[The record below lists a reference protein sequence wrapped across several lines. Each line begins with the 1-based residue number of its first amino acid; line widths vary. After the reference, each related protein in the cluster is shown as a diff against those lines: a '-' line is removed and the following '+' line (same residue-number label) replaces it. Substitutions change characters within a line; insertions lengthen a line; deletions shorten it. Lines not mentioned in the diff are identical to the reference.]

1 MKTVIVFRTGTLGVW
16 REKYNGIA
24 TYARAVEWQ
33 LKPVDARNTRP
44 EFKPLFEYWKPD
56 GIIIDASGNPR
67 MFDNAKFGKIPV
79 VLMNPE
85 TSIRGHQHPSV
96 SSDSEEIAR
105 LAVSELL
112 ELNPSSLVFI
122 EWFDPSIV
130 WSAVK
135 RTAMEKITRMHGLP
149 LTIITPTHKD
159 ADNPARLEK
168 LIESAIAHLPRP
180 CGIFA
185 VTDMIGAA
193 AVSAA
198 ARLDVRIPDDIA
210 VVSVDDDPEICE
222 NCVPSLSSVRP
233 DFLQLGTSAARLLDD
248 AMSGRCGHDVKVIV
262 PPLRIVR
269 RASTRSTQTYDRN
282 VRKALETIRLGACTG
297 ITPAKIAES
306 FGISRRM
313 VELRFK
319 AATGKT
325 MGNAIL
331 DQRLSV
337 ACDYLKD
344 GKTTISAI
352 ANFCGWK
359 SDIAFRKA
367 FVSRFGV
374 SPRKWQMTHSPR
386 PSPVSS
392 AASQE
397 RLHVRRGEPCRVFP
411 PQFQKPLRLA
421 PVADVVVDLEQHAV
435 DNPPLPVRPRIRIC
449 RKCSKPR
456 R

>member
-56 GIIIDASGNPR
+56 GVIIDASGNPR

-297 ITPAKIAES
+297 ITPAKIAEN

-325 MGNAIL
+325 MGDAIL

-337 ACDYLKD
+337 ACDFLKD
-344 GKTTISAI
+344 GKTAISAI

-374 SPRKWQMTHSPR
+374 SPREWQRTHR
-386 PSPVSS
+386 QTGS
-392 AASQE
+392 AMHQ
-397 RLHVRRGEPCRVFP
+397 G
-411 PQFQKPLRLA
+411 
-421 PVADVVVDLEQHAV
+421 
-435 DNPPLPVRPRIRIC
+435 
-449 RKCSKPR
+449 
-456 R
+456 

>member
-1 MKTVIVFRTGTLGVW
+1 
-16 REKYNGIA
+16 
-24 TYARAVEWQ
+24 
-33 LKPVDARNTRP
+33 
-44 EFKPLFEYWKPD
+44 
-56 GIIIDASGNPR
+56 
-67 MFDNAKFGKIPV
+67 
-79 VLMNPE
+79 
-85 TSIRGHQHPSV
+85 
-96 SSDSEEIAR
+96 
-105 LAVSELL
+105 
-112 ELNPSSLVFI
+112 
-122 EWFDPSIV
+122 
-130 WSAVK
+130 
-135 RTAMEKITRMHGLP
+135 MEKITRMHGLP

-210 VVSVDDDPEICE
+210 VISVDDDPEICE

-233 DFLQLGTSAARLLDD
+233 DFLQLGSSAARLLDN
-248 AMSGRCGHDVKVIV
+248 AMSGRCGHDMRVIV
-262 PPLRIVR
+262 PPLGIVR

-282 VRKALETIRLGACTG
+282 VREALETIRLGACTG

-337 ACDYLKD
+337 ACDFLKD
-344 GKTTISAI
+344 GKTAISAI

-367 FVSRFGV
+367 FKKNRYYFDSDKYNDNTAFSFTEIGM
-374 SPRKWQMTHSPR
+374 SF
-386 PSPVSS
+386 
-392 AASQE
+392 
-397 RLHVRRGEPCRVFP
+397 HV
-411 PQFQKPLRLA
+411 
-421 PVADVVVDLEQHAV
+421 
-435 DNPPLPVRPRIRIC
+435 NW
-449 RKCSKPR
+449 
-456 R
+456 

>member
-56 GIIIDASGNPR
+56 GVIIDASGNPR

-96 SSDSEEIAR
+96 LSDSEEIAR
-105 LAVSELL
+105 LAASELL

-122 EWFDPSIV
+122 EWFDSSIA
-130 WSAVK
+130 WSMARRK
-135 RTAMEKITRMHGLP
+135 AMENIARMHGLQ
-149 LTIITPTHKD
+149 LTIISPARVD
-159 ADNPARLEK
+159 AENPARLEK
-168 LIESAIAHLPRP
+168 RIEDALAHLPRP

-198 ARLDVRIPDDIA
+198 SRLSMRIPDDIA

-233 DFLQLGTSAARLLDD
+233 DFLQLGTSAARLLND

-325 MGNAIL
+325 MGDAIL

-337 ACDYLKD
+337 ACDFLKD
-344 GKTTISAI
+344 GKTAISAI

-359 SDIAFRKA
+359 SDLAFRKV
-367 FVSRFGV
+367 FISRFGV
-374 SPRKWQMTHSPR
+374 SPREWQKTHRATGNSLP
-386 PSPVSS
+386 PTSG
-392 AASQE
+392 AS
-397 RLHVRRGEPCRVFP
+397 
-411 PQFQKPLRLA
+411 
-421 PVADVVVDLEQHAV
+421 
-435 DNPPLPVRPRIRIC
+435 
-449 RKCSKPR
+449 
-456 R
+456 

>member
-1 MKTVIVFRTGTLGVW
+1 MKTIIVFRTGTLGVW

-24 TYARAVEWQ
+24 SYAKAVEWE
-33 LKPVDARNTRP
+33 LKPVDARNSRP
-44 EFKPLFEYWKPD
+44 GFRQLFEYWKPD

-193 AVSAA
+193 AASAA
-198 ARLDVRIPDDIA
+198 SRLNMRIPDDIA
-210 VVSVDDDPEICE
+210 IVSVDDDPEICE

-233 DFLQLGTSAARLLDD
+233 DFHQLGSSAARLLDD
-248 AMSGRCGHDVKVIV
+248 AMSGRCGHDTKIIV
-262 PPLRIVR
+262 PPLGLVR
-269 RASTRSTQTYDRN
+269 RASTRTTKTYDRK
-282 VRKALETIRLGACTG
+282 VREALETIRLGACTG

-306 FGISRRM
+306 FGLSRRM

-325 MGNAIL
+325 IGDAIL

-337 ACDYLKD
+337 ACDYLK
-344 GKTTISAI
+344 GGNTSISAI
-352 ANFCGWK
+352 ANFCGWN
-359 SDIAFRKA
+359 SALAFRKV

-374 SPRKWQMTHSPR
+374 SPREWQKTHRTTPR
-386 PSPVSS
+386 T
-392 AASQE
+392 
-397 RLHVRRGEPCRVFP
+397 H
-411 PQFQKPLRLA
+411 
-421 PVADVVVDLEQHAV
+421 
-435 DNPPLPVRPRIRIC
+435 
-449 RKCSKPR
+449 
-456 R
+456 

>member
-16 REKYNGIA
+16 REKYSGIA

-44 EFKPLFEYWKPD
+44 EFKQLFEYWEPD

-67 MFDNAKFGKIPV
+67 MFDNAKFDNIPV

-96 SSDSEEIAR
+96 LSDSEEIAR
-105 LAVSELL
+105 LAASELL

-122 EWFDPSIV
+122 EWFDSSIA
-130 WSAVK
+130 WSMARRK
-135 RTAMEKITRMHGLP
+135 AMENIARMHGLQ
-149 LTIITPTHKD
+149 LTIISPARVD
-159 ADNPARLEK
+159 AENPARLEK
-168 LIESAIAHLPRP
+168 RIEDALAHLPRP

-198 ARLDVRIPDDIA
+198 ARLDMRIPDDIA

-222 NCVPSLSSVRP
+222 NCIPSLSSVRP

-248 AMSGRCGHDVKVIV
+248 AMSGRCGHDMKVIV

-269 RASTRSTQTYDRN
+269 RASTRPMQTYDRK
-282 VRKALETIRLGACTG
+282 VREALETIRLGACTG

-325 MGNAIL
+325 MGDAIL

-337 ACDYLKD
+337 ACDFLKD
-344 GKTTISAI
+344 GKTAISAI

-359 SDIAFRKA
+359 SDLAFRKV
-367 FVSRFGV
+367 FISRFGV
-374 SPRKWQMTHSPR
+374 SPREWQKTHRATGNSLP
-386 PSPVSS
+386 PTSG
-392 AASQE
+392 AS
-397 RLHVRRGEPCRVFP
+397 
-411 PQFQKPLRLA
+411 
-421 PVADVVVDLEQHAV
+421 
-435 DNPPLPVRPRIRIC
+435 
-449 RKCSKPR
+449 
-456 R
+456 

>member
-1 MKTVIVFRTGTLGVW
+1 MKTIIVFRTGTLGVW

-24 TYARAVEWQ
+24 SYAKAVEWE
-33 LKPVDARNTRP
+33 LKPVDARNSRP
-44 EFKPLFEYWKPD
+44 DFRQLFEYWKPD

-198 ARLDVRIPDDIA
+198 ARLDMRIPDDIA
-210 VVSVDDDPEICE
+210 VVSVDDDAEICE
-222 NCVPSLSSVRP
+222 NCVPSISSVRP
-233 DFLQLGTSAARLLDD
+233 DFHQLGSSAARLLDD
-248 AMSGRCGHDVKVIV
+248 AMSDRCGHDMKIIV
-262 PPLRIVR
+262 PPLGLVR
-269 RASTRSTQTYDRN
+269 RASTRTTKTYDRK
-282 VRKALETIRLGACTG
+282 VREALETIRLGACTG

-306 FGISRRM
+306 FGLSRRM

-325 MGNAIL
+325 IGDAIL

-337 ACDYLKD
+337 ACDYLKG
-344 GKTTISAI
+344 GKTAISAI
-352 ANFCGWK
+352 ANFCGWN
-359 SDIAFRKA
+359 SALAFRKV

-374 SPRKWQMTHSPR
+374 SPREWQKTHRTTPR
-386 PSPVSS
+386 T
-392 AASQE
+392 
-397 RLHVRRGEPCRVFP
+397 H
-411 PQFQKPLRLA
+411 
-421 PVADVVVDLEQHAV
+421 
-435 DNPPLPVRPRIRIC
+435 
-449 RKCSKPR
+449 
-456 R
+456 

>member
-1 MKTVIVFRTGTLGVW
+1 MKTIIVFRTGTLGVW

-210 VVSVDDDPEICE
+210 VISVDDDPEICE

-233 DFLQLGTSAARLLDD
+233 DFLQLGTSAARLLDN

-282 VRKALETIRLGACTG
+282 VRKALETIRLRACTG

-325 MGNAIL
+325 MGDAIL

-337 ACDYLKD
+337 ACDFLKD
-344 GKTTISAI
+344 GKTAISAI
-352 ANFCGWK
+352 ANFCGWN
-359 SDIAFRKA
+359 SDLAFRKV

-374 SPRKWQMTHSPR
+374 SPREWQRTH
-386 PSPVSS
+386 
-392 AASQE
+392 
-397 RLHVRRGEPCRVFP
+397 RGKSGAKEG
-411 PQFQKPLRLA
+411 QKGQSLLIQ
-421 PVADVVVDLEQHAV
+421 LY
-435 DNPPLPVRPRIRIC
+435 
-449 RKCSKPR
+449 
-456 R
+456 

>member
-24 TYARAVEWQ
+24 SYARAVEWQ
-33 LKPVDARNTRP
+33 LRPVDARNSRP
-44 EFKPLFEYWKPD
+44 NFRQLFEYWKPD

-67 MFDNAKFGKIPV
+67 MFDNAKFDRIPV
-79 VLMNPE
+79 VVMNPE
-85 TSIRGHQHPSV
+85 STIKGNPHPSV
-96 SSDSEEIAR
+96 ASDSNEIAR
-105 LAVSELL
+105 LAASELL

-135 RTAMEKITRMHGLP
+135 RTAMEKIARMHGLP
-149 LTIITPTHKD
+149 LTIITPTRKD

-168 LIESAIAHLPRP
+168 LIERAIAHLPRP

-210 VVSVDDDPEICE
+210 VISVDDDTEICE

-233 DFLQLGTSAARLLDD
+233 DFLQLGTSAARLLDE
-248 AMSGRCGHDVKVIV
+248 ALSGRCGHDVKVIV

-325 MGNAIL
+325 MGDAIL

-337 ACDYLKD
+337 ACDFLKD
-344 GKTTISAI
+344 GKTAISAI

-359 SDIAFRKA
+359 SDLAFRKV
-367 FVSRFGV
+367 FISRFGV
-374 SPRKWQMTHSPR
+374 SPREWQRTHCQTG
-386 PSPVSS
+386 S
-392 AASQE
+392 AMHQ
-397 RLHVRRGEPCRVFP
+397 G
-411 PQFQKPLRLA
+411 
-421 PVADVVVDLEQHAV
+421 
-435 DNPPLPVRPRIRIC
+435 
-449 RKCSKPR
+449 
-456 R
+456 

>member
-24 TYARAVEWQ
+24 SYARAVEWQ
-33 LKPVDARNTRP
+33 LRPVDARNSRP
-44 EFKPLFEYWKPD
+44 NFRQLFEYWKPD

-67 MFDNAKFGKIPV
+67 MFDNAKFDRIPV
-79 VLMNPE
+79 VVMNPE
-85 TSIRGHQHPSV
+85 STIKGNPHPSV
-96 SSDSEEIAR
+96 ASDSNEIAR
-105 LAVSELL
+105 LAASELL

-135 RTAMEKITRMHGLP
+135 RTAMEKIARMHGLP
-149 LTIITPTHKD
+149 LTIITPTRKD
-159 ADNPARLEK
+159 ADNPARLEEHISK
-168 LIESAIAHLPRP
+168 AVARLPLP

-198 ARLDVRIPDDIA
+198 SRLNMRIPDDIA

-248 AMSGRCGHDVKVIV
+248 TMSGRCGHDVKVIV

-331 DQRLSV
+331 DQRFSV
-337 ACDYLKD
+337 ACDYLND

-359 SDIAFRKA
+359 SDIAFRKV
-367 FVSRFGV
+367 FISRFGV
-374 SPRKWQMTHSPR
+374 SPREWQRTHR
-386 PSPVSS
+386 QTGS
-392 AASQE
+392 AMHQ
-397 RLHVRRGEPCRVFP
+397 G
-411 PQFQKPLRLA
+411 
-421 PVADVVVDLEQHAV
+421 
-435 DNPPLPVRPRIRIC
+435 
-449 RKCSKPR
+449 
-456 R
+456 

>member
-67 MFDNAKFGKIPV
+67 MFDNAKFGTIPV

-135 RTAMEKITRMHGLP
+135 RTAMEKITRMHGIP
-149 LTIITPTHKD
+149 LTIISPSRED

-168 LIESAIAHLPRP
+168 RIAKTIAGLPVP

-193 AVSAA
+193 AASAA
-198 ARLDVRIPDDIA
+198 SRLNMRIPDDIA
-210 VVSVDDDPEICE
+210 IVSVDDDPEICE

-233 DFLQLGTSAARLLDD
+233 DFHQLGSSAARLLGD
-248 AMSGRCGHDVKVIV
+248 AMSGRCGHDMKIIV
-262 PPLRIVR
+262 PPLGLVR
-269 RASTRSTQTYDRN
+269 RASTRTTKTYDRK
-282 VRKALETIRLGACTG
+282 VREALETIRLGACTG

-306 FGISRRM
+306 FGLSRRM

-325 MGNAIL
+325 IGDAIL

-337 ACDYLKD
+337 ACDYLK
-344 GKTTISAI
+344 GGNTSISAI
-352 ANFCGWK
+352 ANFCGWN
-359 SDIAFRKA
+359 SALAFRKV
-367 FVSRFGV
+367 FISRFGV
-374 SPRKWQMTHSPR
+374 SPREWQRTHR
-386 PSPVSS
+386 QTGS
-392 AASQE
+392 AMHQ
-397 RLHVRRGEPCRVFP
+397 G
-411 PQFQKPLRLA
+411 
-421 PVADVVVDLEQHAV
+421 
-435 DNPPLPVRPRIRIC
+435 
-449 RKCSKPR
+449 
-456 R
+456 

>member
-44 EFKPLFEYWKPD
+44 DFRQLFEYWKPD

-85 TSIRGHQHPSV
+85 TSIRGNQHPSV

-210 VVSVDDDPEICE
+210 VISVDDDPEICE

-325 MGNAIL
+325 MGDAIL

-337 ACDYLKD
+337 ACDFLKD
-344 GKTTISAI
+344 GKTAISAI

-359 SDIAFRKA
+359 SDIAFRKV
-367 FVSRFGV
+367 FISRFGV
-374 SPRKWQMTHSPR
+374 SPREWQRTHR
-386 PSPVSS
+386 QTGS
-392 AASQE
+392 AMHQ
-397 RLHVRRGEPCRVFP
+397 G
-411 PQFQKPLRLA
+411 
-421 PVADVVVDLEQHAV
+421 
-435 DNPPLPVRPRIRIC
+435 
-449 RKCSKPR
+449 
-456 R
+456 

>member
-44 EFKPLFEYWKPD
+44 DFRQLFEYWKPD

-67 MFDNAKFGKIPV
+67 MFDNAKFDRIPV
-79 VLMNPE
+79 VVMNPE
-85 TSIRGHQHPSV
+85 STIKGNPHPSV
-96 SSDSEEIAR
+96 ASDSNEIAR
-105 LAVSELL
+105 LAASELL

-135 RTAMEKITRMHGLP
+135 RTAMEKIARRHGLP
-149 LTIITPTHKD
+149 LTIITPTRKD
-159 ADNPARLEK
+159 ADNPARLEEHISK
-168 LIESAIAHLPRP
+168 AVARLPLP

-198 ARLDVRIPDDIA
+198 SRLNMRIPDDIA

-233 DFLQLGTSAARLLDD
+233 DFLQLGTSAARLLDE

-262 PPLRIVR
+262 PPLGIVR
-269 RASTRSTQTYDRN
+269 RASTHSTNTYDGN
-282 VRKALETIRLGACTG
+282 VRKALEDIRLGACDG
-297 ITPAKIAES
+297 ITPAKLAER
-306 FGISRRM
+306 FGLSRRM

-374 SPRKWQMTHSPR
+374 SPREWQRTHR
-386 PSPVSS
+386 QTGS
-392 AASQE
+392 AMHQ
-397 RLHVRRGEPCRVFP
+397 G
-411 PQFQKPLRLA
+411 
-421 PVADVVVDLEQHAV
+421 
-435 DNPPLPVRPRIRIC
+435 
-449 RKCSKPR
+449 
-456 R
+456 

>member
-1 MKTVIVFRTGTLGVW
+1 MKTVIVFRTGPLGVW

-24 TYARAVEWQ
+24 SYARAVEWQ
-33 LKPVDARNTRP
+33 LRPVDARNSRP
-44 EFKPLFEYWKPD
+44 DFRQLFEYWKPD

-85 TSIRGHQHPSV
+85 ASIRGHRHPSV

-105 LAVSELL
+105 LAASELL

-122 EWFDPSIV
+122 EWFDSSIA
-130 WSAVK
+130 WSMAR
-135 RTAMEKITRMHGLP
+135 RTAMENIAHMHGLP
-149 LTIITPTHKD
+149 LTIITPTRMD
-159 ADNPARLEK
+159 AENPACLEK
-168 LIESAIAHLPRP
+168 RIAEEIAKLPHP

-185 VTDMIGAA
+185 ATDMIGAA

-198 ARLDVRIPDDIA
+198 TRLDIRIPDDIA
-210 VVSVDDDPEICE
+210 VISVDDDPEICE
-222 NCVPSLSSVRP
+222 CCVPSLSSIRP
-233 DFLQLGTSAARLLDD
+233 DFLQLGSSAARLLDN
-248 AMSGRCGHDVKVIV
+248 AMSGRCGHDMRVIV
-262 PPLRIVR
+262 PPLGIVR
-269 RASTRSTQTYDRN
+269 RASTHLTNTYDGN
-282 VRKALETIRLGACTG
+282 VRKALEDIRLGACDG
-297 ITPAKIAES
+297 ITPAKLAKR
-306 FGISRRM
+306 FGLSRRM

-337 ACDYLKD
+337 ACDYLND

-367 FVSRFGV
+367 FVSRFGI
-374 SPRKWQMTHSPR
+374 SPRKWQMTHSSR
-386 PSPVSS
+386 
-392 AASQE
+392 
-397 RLHVRRGEPCRVFP
+397 
-411 PQFQKPLRLA
+411 
-421 PVADVVVDLEQHAV
+421 QHE
-435 DNPPLPVRPRIRIC
+435 NQN
-449 RKCSKPR
+449 SE
-456 R
+456 

>member
-1 MKTVIVFRTGTLGVW
+1 MKTVIVFRTGPLGVW

-24 TYARAVEWQ
+24 SYAKAVEWE
-33 LKPVDARNTRP
+33 LKPADARNSRP
-44 EFKPLFEYWKPD
+44 DFRQLFEYWKPD

-79 VLMNPE
+79 VVMNPE
-85 TSIRGHQHPSV
+85 STIVGSPHPSV
-96 SSDSEEIAR
+96 ASDSNEITK
-105 LAVSELL
+105 LAASELL
-112 ELNPSSLVFI
+112 ELNPSSLAFI

-210 VVSVDDDPEICE
+210 VISVDDDPEICE

-262 PPLRIVR
+262 PPLGIVR

-306 FGISRRM
+306 FGLSRRM

-325 MGNAIL
+325 IGDAIL

-337 ACDYLKD
+337 ACDFLKD
-344 GKTTISAI
+344 GKTAISAI

-359 SDIAFRKA
+359 SDIAFRKV
-367 FVSRFGV
+367 FISRFGV
-374 SPRKWQMTHSPR
+374 SPREWQRTHR
-386 PSPVSS
+386 QTGS
-392 AASQE
+392 AMHQ
-397 RLHVRRGEPCRVFP
+397 G
-411 PQFQKPLRLA
+411 
-421 PVADVVVDLEQHAV
+421 
-435 DNPPLPVRPRIRIC
+435 
-449 RKCSKPR
+449 
-456 R
+456 

>member
-1 MKTVIVFRTGTLGVW
+1 MKTIIYVSGTDKVQDRRRLFGLT
-16 REKYNGIA
+16 EYA
-24 TYARAVEWQ
+24 TRHGWNLQTVEAMQ
-33 LKPVDARNTRP
+33 SPQQVKELMRI
-44 EFKPLFEYWKPD
+44 WKPD

-210 VVSVDDDPEICE
+210 VISVDDDPEICE

-282 VRKALETIRLGACTG
+282 VREALETIRLGACTG

-325 MGNAIL
+325 MGDAIL

-337 ACDYLKD
+337 ACDFLKD
-344 GKTTISAI
+344 GKTAISAI

-359 SDIAFRKA
+359 SDIAFRKV
-367 FVSRFGV
+367 FISRFGV
-374 SPRKWQMTHSPR
+374 SPREWQRTHR
-386 PSPVSS
+386 QTGS
-392 AASQE
+392 AMHQ
-397 RLHVRRGEPCRVFP
+397 G
-411 PQFQKPLRLA
+411 
-421 PVADVVVDLEQHAV
+421 
-435 DNPPLPVRPRIRIC
+435 
-449 RKCSKPR
+449 
-456 R
+456 